1 MLRAGR
7 VAAAAVLGAAA
18 VLLLPSSALG
28 SPSSRP
34 GGPVPGT
41 AAEPGAVRLWGVW
54 RSDGTAWL
62 ASTAAYEP
70 ADGSVVG
77 WRFTVSA
84 DGSAGEPPG
93 GELPSFPAVCVQDA
107 AGSGHKR
114 VAVAVDFGDG
124 EGDVPPGDRPPAHPL
139 LRCVTGAED
148 ATAAQLPASAA
159 RVGVNGRGEV
169 VSVSGYPSQGAGTV
183 PSQET
188 DAAGRAAAPASAP
201 GGSPALLITGGAG
214 ALLLIGGGAALA
226 ARRRP
231 GRPGRPDRPGRSGR

>member
-7 VAAAAVLGAAA
+7 VAAAVVLGAAA

-34 GGPVPGT
+34 AGPAPEV
-41 AAEPGAVRLWGVW
+41 VRLWGVW

-77 WRFTVSA
+77 WRFAVSA
-84 DGSAGEPPG
+84 DGAVGEPPG

-114 VAVAVDFGDG
+114 VVVAVDFGDG

-148 ATAAQLPASAA
+148 ATAAQLLAAAA

-169 VSVSGYPSQGAGTV
+169 VSVSGYPSRGAGTV
-183 PSQET
+183 PSGSAESAPSGEP
-188 DAAGRAAAPASAP
+188 DVAERAAEPASAP
-201 GGSPALLITGGAG
+201 GGIPAPLIAAAAGVLLLVGAG
-214 ALLLIGGGAALA
+214 TALA

-231 GRPGRPDRPGRSGR
+231 GRAGRAGR

>member
-7 VAAAAVLGAAA
+7 VAAAVVLGAAA
-18 VLLLPSSALG
+18 VVLLPSSALG

-34 GGPVPGT
+34 GGP
-41 AAEPGAVRLWGVW
+41 APGAVRLWGVW

-77 WRFTVSA
+77 WRFGVSA
-84 DGSAGEPPG
+84 DGSVGEPPG

-148 ATAAQLPASAA
+148 ATAAQLLASAA

-169 VSVSGYPSQGAGTV
+169 VSVSGYPSQGAGTALSQGAGTA
-183 PSQET
+183 PSQG
-188 DAAGRAAAPASAP
+188 AGVAERAAAPASAS
-201 GGSPALLITGGAG
+201 GGVPALLIAGGAG
-214 ALLLIGGGAALA
+214 ALLLLGGGTALA

-231 GRPGRPDRPGRSGR
+231 GGAGRAGRAGR

>member
-7 VAAAAVLGAAA
+7 VAAAVVLGAAA
-18 VLLLPSSALG
+18 VILLPSSALG

-34 GGPVPGT
+34 GGP
-41 AAEPGAVRLWGVW
+41 APGAVRLWGVW

-77 WRFTVSA
+77 WRFAVSA
-84 DGSAGEPPG
+84 DGSVGEPPG

-148 ATAAQLPASAA
+148 ATAAQLLASAA

-169 VSVSGYPSQGAGTV
+169 VSVSGYPSQGVGAV
-183 PSQET
+183 PSQGVGSVPSQGGTASSREAGAAER
-188 DAAGRAAAPASAP
+188 AAGPAGAP
-201 GGSPALLITGGAG
+201 GGVPALLIAGGAG
-214 ALLLIGGGAALA
+214 VLLLLAGGTALA
-226 ARRRP
+226 ARRRT
-231 GRPGRPDRPGRSGR
+231 G